1 MPPKIIL
8 PAMTINRKQLIQFA
22 DWAAVAVAISLP
34 WSTSATSI
42 LLVIWLLALL
52 AVLDFATLKRQAQTA
67 AGGLPILLWLL
78 AAVGM
83 FWAAT
88 GWSDRVEGLG
98 GFHRLLMIPLLLAQF
113 RRSDRGQWVLCG
125 FLASAALLLFLSWLF
140 AFDPGLAWPRHNAM
154 FGVPVKDDIAQSTIF
169 LLCAFALVWRA
180 CDLLRMQAWKAPL
193 LLAALAIL
201 FLANL
206 VFVATSRADLTVVPF
221 LAIVLGWRQFRW
233 RGIIVAVIATSIL
246 AAAAWSSSPYL
257 RARVIAAV
265 EDVQDYS
272 ANHVS
277 NDVGDHIEF
286 LKKSLSF
293 IGSAPF
299 FGHGTGSI
307 ADLFRRSAAG
317 QAGAAGVASVNPHS
331 QYFGVAIQL
340 GLLGTIVLLAMY
352 AAHYLLF
359 RAAGLTAWIGT
370 IVVVQNVVSSLT
382 SSHLFDFTHG
392 WLYVFGVGV
401 AGGMMHRVAA
411 DPAASG
417 PEGIA
422 FVPRNAR

>member
-22 DWAAVAVAISLP
+22 DWEAVAVAVSMP
-34 WSTSATSI
+34 WSTSVTSI
-42 LLVIWLLALL
+42 LLVVWLLTLL
-52 AVLDFATLKRQAQTA
+52 ATVDFGALKEEAQTA

-78 AAVGM
+78 AGAGM
-83 FWAAT
+83 LWAAT
-88 GWSDRVEGLG
+88 AWSDRIEGLG

-113 RRSDRGQWVLCG
+113 GRSDRGQWVLCG
-125 FLASAALLLFLSWLF
+125 FFASAAVLLFLSWLF
-140 AFDPGLAWPRHNAM
+140 AFDPDLAWQRHNAM

-169 LLCAFALVWRA
+169 LLCAFALFWRV
-180 CDLLRMQAWKAPL
+180 CDLLRIQAWRMAL
-193 LLAALAIL
+193 LSATLAVL

-206 VFVATSRADLTVVPF
+206 IFVATSRADLTVVPL
-221 LAIVLGWRQFRW
+221 LAILLGWRQFRW
-233 RGIIVAVIATSIL
+233 TGVIVTFIAAGIL
-246 AAAAWSSSPYL
+246 AAAAWNSSSYL
-257 RARVIAAV
+257 RTRLVAAV
-265 EDVQDYS
+265 EDVRDYR

-286 LKKSLSF
+286 LRKSLTF
-293 IGSAPF
+293 VASAPF

-317 QAGAAGVASVNPHS
+317 QTGAAGVASVNPHN

-340 GLLGTIVLLAMY
+340 GLLGMIMLVAMY
-352 AAHYLLF
+352 VTHYLLF
-359 RAAGLTAWIGT
+359 RAAGFTAWIGT

-401 AGGMMHRVAA
+401 AGGMMRRVAT
-411 DPAASG
+411 DPAVSETKGMAV
-417 PEGIA
+417 
-422 FVPRNAR
+422 FPRNAR